1 MLHTIG
7 QIFHELWGCN
17 KDLVYD
23 KKKWMELQRQL
34 EELEQDI
41 KNLSLQQLQEKY
53 VTRLTRND
61 TARERME
68 NDMQQFEA
76 IYSDHIQ
83 QMEQSGY
90 YRL

>member
-41 KNLSLQQLQEKY
+41 KNLSSQQLQEKY
-53 VTRLTRND
+53 VTRVKYND
-61 TARERME
+61 PAQKRMKD
-68 NDMQQFEA
+68 DMKQTQQNV
-76 IYSDHIQ
+76 
-83 QMEQSGY
+83 
-90 YRL
+90 